1 MFCDRC
7 GTDLGGTN
15 LRGAPAFCPAC
26 GKAAGT
32 VRPAPRMPEPSRIAG
47 HLRTLGILWIAFSAL
62 RLFPRLLFYTFWRHS
77 DWFLGSDFPFVGH
90 WLGTAVGMSLVGS
103 ALGVITGWGL
113 LERQPWARMLAIVLA
128 CFSLIQIPFGTV
140 LGIFTLWVLLPAQS
154 EQEYRQISRVS

>member
-7 GTDLGGTN
+7 GTN
-15 LRGAPAFCPAC
+15 LQGAPAFCPTC
-26 GKAAGT
+26 GKAVGT
-32 VRPAPRMPEPSRIAG
+32 VRPAPPRMPEPSRIAG

-62 RLFPRLLFYTFWRHS
+62 RLLPRLVFFTFWRHN

-90 WLGTAVGMSLVGS
+90 WLGPLVGLALVWS

-128 CFSLIQIPFGTV
+128 CFSLIHIPFGTV
-140 LGIFTLWVLLPAQS
+140 LGIYTLWALLPAQS
-154 EQEYRQISRVS
+154 EQEYRQISRSY